1 MTEQKTKKPWYG
13 RWWAICLYVF
23 IGLIVL
29 SAIFGGNSPSTN
41 SNSQS
46 NINAPSQQAQ
56 APPTYNIGD
65 SIQAGDFTWKITKV
79 STASQVGEEVYGTL
93 MGKKA
98 DGIFVILDVQV
109 TNTGKSAKYLMD
121 SFVKLVDDQ
130 GREFSPDTEA
140 SIWIKPQG
148 SGLTFEQINP
158 GITKTGKIIYDIPQ
172 GLKVAN
178 LKISN
183 NLIESSVYDVKLMF

>member
-1 MTEQKTKKPWYG
+1 
-13 RWWAICLYVF
+13 
-23 IGLIVL
+23 
-29 SAIFGGNSPSTN
+29 
-41 SNSQS
+41 
-46 NINAPSQQAQ
+46 
-56 APPTYNIGD
+56 
-65 SIQAGDFTWKITKV
+65 
-79 STASQVGEEVYGTL
+79 
-93 MGKKA
+93 
-98 DGIFVILDVQV
+98 
-109 TNTGKSAKYLMD
+109 MD

-158 GITKTGKIIYDIPQ
+158 GITKTGKIIYDVPQ